1 MPLEFLLML
10 ELALRA
16 LGFLLLPL
24 RLAGLLMLLE
34 MRLKELLLGDCLVSP
49 GRLRNIVGVSALR
62 Q

>member
-1 MPLEFLLML
+1 ML

-49 GRLRNIVGVSALR
+49 GRLRNIVGVSALW